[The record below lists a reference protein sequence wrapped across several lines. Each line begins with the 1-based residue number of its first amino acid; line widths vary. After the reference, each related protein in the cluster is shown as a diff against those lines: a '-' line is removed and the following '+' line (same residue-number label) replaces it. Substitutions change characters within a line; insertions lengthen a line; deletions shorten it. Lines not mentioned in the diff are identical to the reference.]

1 MSSALDTNPNQ
12 KPIGLFFEV
21 LPKIG
26 HRKAYF
32 EYVNKLQP
40 ALAENDGLLWLKRY
54 EEIKNKKLILSHQ
67 LWKDER
73 SIKKWRK
80 NNLHIIAQDAGKR
93 IHFLDYRIRV
103 GPCFWRWDKQ
113 DKIKSS
119 NSIPFKAPFLL
130 TLHIENE
137 TIEEKYLRPNKKK
150 TIFRAID
157 DPRFSIILVELDEI
171 CEFDILEP

>member
-80 NNLHIIAQDAGKR
+80 NNLHIIAQDAGTR
-93 IHFLDYRIRV
+93 IHCLDYRIRV
-103 GPCFWRWDKQ
+103 GPCFWRWDG
-113 DKIKSS
+113 ICLPTSLTVTPSS
-119 NSIPFKAPFLL
+119 DA
-130 TLHIENE
+130 
-137 TIEEKYLRPNKKK
+137 RPMVRPCHLG
-150 TIFRAID
+150 TVR
-157 DPRFSIILVELDEI
+157 
-171 CEFDILEP
+171 